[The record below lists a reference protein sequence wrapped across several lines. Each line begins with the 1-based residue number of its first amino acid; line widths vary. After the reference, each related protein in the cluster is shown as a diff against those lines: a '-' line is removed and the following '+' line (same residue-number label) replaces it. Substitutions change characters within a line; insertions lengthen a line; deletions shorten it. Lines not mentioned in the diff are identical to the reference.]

1 MTRKELAVRI
11 EIISKSID
19 ELKAAIEFDNED
31 NQEEYL
37 DAIESAVISLQELE
51 EIVDRDQEYSYYK
64 SQLTE
69 QDEDCNNNNRR

>member
-1 MTRKELAVRI
+1 MNRKQFAIKI
-11 EIISKSID
+11 ESLTKSID

-51 EIVDRDQEYSYYK
+51 EIVDRDQEYAYYK
-64 SQLTE
+64 SQLVE
-69 QDEDCNNNNRR
+69 QDEDCNDKNRR